1 MRDRK
6 NGIGRQAV
14 LAAVLAGALSMG
26 TVSADALAFNFG
38 PGMEDHEVIIYD
50 GQAANNP
57 AYYNGWSG
65 GAGPGEVG
73 NNPMG
78 NQGQT
83 EEEALSGG
91 PNSEAAKKYLED
103 QERSL
108 YIFSTYRGGTWE
120 KLEDGK
126 WRLMASDGQ
135 PVSSQWGY
143 VDGKTYL
150 LDMYGIMQTGWQMVN
165 GKWYYLNSVG
175 AMQTGWL
182 LKEGKYYFLNAD
194 GSMATGWVNSQGIW
208 YYFDQQTGVMQTNT
222 YVDDGRYVNAEGA
235 LVP

>member
-38 PGMEDHEVIIYD
+38 PGMEDHEVIIYN

-57 AYYNGWSG
+57 AYDNGWSS

-91 PNSEAAKKYLED
+91 PNSEAAKKYMED

-126 WRLMASDGQ
+126 WRLLASDGQ
-135 PVSSQWGY
+135 PVSC
-143 VDGKTYL
+143 L
-150 LDMYGIMQTGWQMVN
+150 LYTSPSPRD
-165 GKWYYLNSVG
+165 
-175 AMQTGWL
+175 
-182 LKEGKYYFLNAD
+182 
-194 GSMATGWVNSQGIW
+194 
-208 YYFDQQTGVMQTNT
+208 
-222 YVDDGRYVNAEGA
+222 
-235 LVP
+235 

>member
-57 AYYNGWSG
+57 AYDNGWSG

-143 VDGKTYL
+143 VDGKRICWTCTGSCRSAGRWS
-150 LDMYGIMQTGWQMVN
+150 MENGI
-165 GKWYYLNSVG
+165 
-175 AMQTGWL
+175 
-182 LKEGKYYFLNAD
+182 
-194 GSMATGWVNSQGIW
+194 I
-208 YYFDQQTGVMQTNT
+208 
-222 YVDDGRYVNAEGA
+222 
-235 LVP
+235 

>member
-6 NGIGRQAV
+6 NGMGRQAV

-38 PGMEDHEVIIYD
+38 PGMEDHEVIIYN

-57 AYYNGWSG
+57 AYDNGWSG

-120 KLEDGK
+120 KLEDGCC
-126 WRLMASDGQ
+126 
-135 PVSSQWGY
+135 
-143 VDGKTYL
+143 
-150 LDMYGIMQTGWQMVN
+150 
-165 GKWYYLNSVG
+165 
-175 AMQTGWL
+175 
-182 LKEGKYYFLNAD
+182 
-194 GSMATGWVNSQGIW
+194 
-208 YYFDQQTGVMQTNT
+208 
-222 YVDDGRYVNAEGA
+222 
-235 LVP
+235 

>member
-1 MRDRK
+1 MTTAGAAEPVPGRWEIIPWETRDRQRK
-6 NGIGRQAV
+6 SPVRRPQ
-14 LAAVLAGALSMG
+14 LR
-26 TVSADALAFNFG
+26 
-38 PGMEDHEVIIYD
+38 
-50 GQAANNP
+50 
-57 AYYNGWSG
+57 G
-65 GAGPGEVG
+65 GE
-73 NNPMG
+73 
-78 NQGQT
+78 
-83 EEEALSGG
+83 
-91 PNSEAAKKYLED
+91 KYLED

-182 LKEGKYYFLNAD
+182 LKEGKYYFLN
-194 GSMATGWVNSQGIW
+194 
-208 YYFDQQTGVMQTNT
+208 
-222 YVDDGRYVNAEGA
+222 GRRQYGCRLGQFPGD
-235 LVP
+235 LVLF

>member
-6 NGIGRQAV
+6 NGMGRQAV

-38 PGMEDHEVIIYD
+38 PGMEDHEVIIYN

-57 AYYNGWSG
+57 AYDNGWSG

-91 PNSEAAKKYLED
+91 PNSRGGEKISGGPGTV
-103 QERSL
+103 SL
-108 YIFSTYRGGTWE
+108 YIQYLPGRD
-120 KLEDGK
+120 L
-126 WRLMASDGQ
+126 
-135 PVSSQWGY
+135 
-143 VDGKTYL
+143 GKT
-150 LDMYGIMQTGWQMVN
+150 GGWKM
-165 GKWYYLNSVG
+165 
-175 AMQTGWL
+175 A
-182 LKEGKYYFLNAD
+182 AD
-194 GSMATGWVNSQGIW
+194 GV
-208 YYFDQQTGVMQTNT
+208 
-222 YVDDGRYVNAEGA
+222 
-235 LVP
+235 

>member
-14 LAAVLAGALSMG
+14 LAAVFAGALSMG

-57 AYYNGWSG
+57 AYDNG

-194 GSMATGWVNSQGIW
+194 GSMAAGWVNSQGIW
-208 YYFDQQTGVMQTNT
+208 YYFDKQTGVMQTNT

>member
-1 MRDRK
+1 
-6 NGIGRQAV
+6 
-14 LAAVLAGALSMG
+14 
-26 TVSADALAFNFG
+26 
-38 PGMEDHEVIIYD
+38 
-50 GQAANNP
+50 
-57 AYYNGWSG
+57 
-65 GAGPGEVG
+65 
-73 NNPMG
+73 MG

-194 GSMATGWVNSQGIW
+194 GSMAAGWVNSQGIW

>member
-57 AYYNGWSG
+57 AYDNGWSG

-103 QERSL
+103 QDRSL

-120 KLEDGK
+120 QLEDG
-126 WRLMASDGQ
+126 
-135 PVSSQWGY
+135 
-143 VDGKTYL
+143 
-150 LDMYGIMQTGWQMVN
+150 
-165 GKWYYLNSVG
+165 
-175 AMQTGWL
+175 
-182 LKEGKYYFLNAD
+182 YYFLNAD
-194 GSMATGWVNSQGIW
+194 GSMAAGWVNSQGIW

>member
-6 NGIGRQAV
+6 NGMGRQAV

-38 PGMEDHEVIIYD
+38 PGMEDHEVIIYN

-57 AYYNGWSG
+57 AYDNGWSG

-91 PNSEAAKKYLED
+91 PNSEAAKNIWRTRNGLFIYSVPTGEGPGKNWRMEN
-103 QERSL
+103 
-108 YIFSTYRGGTWE
+108 GG
-120 KLEDGK
+120 
-126 WRLMASDGQ
+126 
-135 PVSSQWGY
+135 
-143 VDGKTYL
+143 
-150 LDMYGIMQTGWQMVN
+150 
-165 GKWYYLNSVG
+165 
-175 AMQTGWL
+175 
-182 LKEGKYYFLNAD
+182 
-194 GSMATGWVNSQGIW
+194 
-208 YYFDQQTGVMQTNT
+208 
-222 YVDDGRYVNAEGA
+222 
-235 LVP
+235 